1 MSRDEINNRVQELLD
16 ERGKLLDECLNAT
29 KERIIEI
36 KQWFDSMR
44 KELVELDELSW
55 ELTIK
60 GE

>member
-1 MSRDEINNRVQELLD
+1 MTRDEINDRVQELLD
-16 ERGKLLDECLNAT
+16 KRGKLLDECLNAT

-36 KQWFDSMR
+36 KEWFDSMR

-55 ELTIK
+55 ELTCK